1 MQRITVTGRL
11 GDKPTLRYTSSGQEV
26 YNFSIAE
33 NGDQPTNS
41 SVTWFPC
48 VAWGPKPG
56 ETSKLSKIIKDL
68 SKGQLVR
75 VDLIYKNKDYTKH
88 IKTKTKEVIPI
99 KINGSEFTI
108 NSLKVLSC
116 QTPSLKSAEN
126 PAR

>member
-1 MQRITVTGRL
+1 MQRITITGRL

-48 VAWGPKPG
+48 VAWGSKPG
-56 ETSKLSKIIKDL
+56 ETSKLSKTIKGL
-68 SKGQLVR
+68 SKGQLVKA
-75 VDLIYKNKDYTKH
+75 DLFYKNKNYTKY
-88 IKTKTKEVIPI
+88 IKTNEEIIPI
-99 KINGSEFTI
+99 KINGSEFTV